1 MSTVVFGCDALV
13 PIHRHTLHWSKVKSF
28 LLEVITLVKRITSI
42 ADANKVLRMVR
53 EGRAVPVSQLRTAL
67 LLIDDSRKT
76 LQRSMSLTKKEISML
91 ERLLAQSK

>member
-1 MSTVVFGCDALV
+1 MLLWFNPNC
-13 PIHRHTLHWSKVKSF
+13 F
-28 LLEVITLVKRITSI
+28 LLEVIALVKRITTI

-76 LQRSMSLTKKEISML
+76 GQRTVSLQKKELAMLQRVIDRM
-91 ERLLAQSK
+91 Q